1 MPPTKKTAKKKNTEK
16 KFDNRFRAIYDK
28 TVKWQEGA
36 ALKLLTLP
44 KGVQVKIFNHDPV
57 MQRIDM
63 KVKFPK
69 GYVEP
74 VHVHKSWH
82 SILVTKGRMCVAGKD
97 LRPGDYVFGW
107 DLPHGPYEYPDG
119 CEVFVV
125 FMGGGTE
132 HIWDE
137 EKHLRHQTKWRAN
150 TATGKQGVKRGQS
163 ARARL
168 LTKKSVAK
176 KVTVKKAAVKKSVKR
191 KASKRKTARK

>member
-1 MPPTKKTAKKKNTEK
+1 MPPKKKTAKKKTAKK

-28 TVKWQEGA
+28 TIKWQEA
-36 ALKLLTLP
+36 AAVDILALP

-57 MQRIDM
+57 MRRIDM

-125 FMGGGTE
+125 FMGGGTQ

-137 EKHLRHQTKWRAN
+137 EKHLRHKTKWRAH
-150 TATGKQGVKRGQS
+150 TAVGKRAVKRGQES
-163 ARARL
+163 RARVL
-168 LTKKSVAK
+168 GNKT
-176 KVTVKKAAVKKSVKR
+176 AVKKSATKKTAKKKSPKR
-191 KASKRKTARK
+191 KIARR

>member
-1 MPPTKKTAKKKNTEK
+1 MPPKKKTARKKGARK

-36 ALKLLTLP
+36 AVEMLSLP

-63 KVKFPK
+63 KVRFPK

-74 VHVHKSWH
+74 AHTHKSWH

-125 FMGGGTE
+125 FMGGGTQ

-137 EKHLRHQTKWRAN
+137 KKHLSHRTKWKAK
-150 TATGKQGVKRGQS
+150 TATGKVGVKQGEA
-163 ARARL
+163 ARKRAL
-168 LTKKSVAK
+168 SKTAVAK
-176 KVTVKKAAVKKSVKR
+176 TAAAKKSVK
-191 KASKRKTARK
+191 KKKPARKR

>member
-1 MPPTKKTAKKKNTEK
+1 MPPTKKTAKKRNTEK